1 MEKLAYILGA
11 QRACEQLGL
20 KIAAPSGGSNISS
33 GPSSSSF
40 SSSSGRTSATPGS
53 QPFWGLG
60 GQTPSGFTN
69 RDPASI
75 QAGAS
80 PGGPPQ
86 LQGAPTAAVAT
97 RPGPSP
103 VTGTPAA
110 NPGVQAPSAS
120 GITGPI
126 ESAGMPAAGTG
137 TSLGIPSGGN
147 AKSLGMPSANPF
159 K

>member
-1 MEKLAYILGA
+1 MEKLAYSWGVKY
-11 QRACEQLGL
+11 ACELLGL
-20 KIAAPSGGSNISS
+20 KVAAPSNIST
-33 GPSSSSF
+33 GPSTSSM
-40 SSSSGRTSATPGS
+40 SSGRTSATPGQAPS
-53 QPFWGLG
+53 WGLG
-60 GQTPSGFTN
+60 GRTPQGFTN

-75 QAGAS
+75 QAGAA

-86 LQGAPTAAVAT
+86 LQGAPTATPAT

-103 VTGTPAA
+103 MTGAPAP

-120 GITGPI
+120 GITGAI
-126 ESAGMPAAGTG
+126 ESTQMPTAGTG
-137 TSLGIPSGGN
+137 ESLGIPSGGN